1 MFKGMNL
8 VGNNLLNDGKQ
19 NHFNNISNNEINVVI
34 FTRGYNGYNESPRM
48 ITVKKEE
55 RILDLI
61 KKYLSEANLDLI
73 LLKLYEFIF
82 NAKKLGVFSSIAKS
96 GLTNN
101 EIVLVV
107 NTGLPKGA
115 GYLINKEINIKF
127 IRLSENC
134 PCVIQNNQLTG
145 LLKLCLLKEISYFL
159 SDENLKKLPDLIK
172 CIMKILRKGYI
183 EDNNNIK
190 QNIIDVLKKIE
201 GKNIINF
208 SDYVDETIDSKQID
222 KMMNLLDNKGLTT
235 INSIIFHL
243 SKYTKYIKFFEKKF
257 EKAKR
262 ESIFEFSI
270 ISLVIMERED
280 FETFER
286 ERNKCPNRVD
296 KILYHGTSIEPIS
309 CILTNY
315 FKKSEEKCYQHGK
328 GVYFTDFLDYCWFY
342 GGEKIIELIKIKFL
356 N

>member
-8 VGNNLLNDGKQ
+8 VGNNLLNDDKQ
-19 NHFNNISNNEINVVI
+19 NHFNNISNNEINVI
-34 FTRGYNGYNESPRM
+34 FISGYNESPRI

-61 KKYLSEANLDLI
+61 KKYLSEANLDLVF
-73 LLKLYEFIF
+73 LKLYEFIF
-82 NAKKLGVFSSIAKS
+82 NGKNLNLELFSSIAKS
-96 GLTNN
+96 GLTNHGIIFIEKN
-101 EIVLVV
+101 WTL
-107 NTGLPKGA
+107 TGA
-115 GYLINKEINIKF
+115 GYLINKVINIKF

-134 PCVIQNNQLTG
+134 PYVIPNNQLTG

-172 CIMKILRKGYI
+172 CIMKILREGYI
-183 EDNNNIK
+183 EDNSNIK
-190 QNIIDVLKKIE
+190 QNIIDVLKKIK

-222 KMMNLLDNKGLTT
+222 KMMNLLGNKGLTI

-243 SKYTKYIKFFEKKF
+243 SKYSKYIKFFEKEF